1 MGTFLA
7 IFGSLGLFL
16 FGMRMLSESLQK
28 FSGHQLR
35 EFLRS
40 MTKNR
45 FRGLLCGVGIT
56 SLIQSSSAT
65 TVMVVSFVN
74 AGLLTLMESAGIIL
88 GANIGTT
95 MTAWIISL
103 FGFKF
108 SITSM
113 AVPLAGIGMALILFG
128 RKPRWR
134 DFGEC
139 LIGFGILFLGLG
151 LLKESV
157 PEVSPD
163 SPLLSFISDHSAQ
176 GMLSVLLFVG
186 LGVLL
191 TIVVQ
196 SSSAAMAITITMAA
210 KGWIGYDLAAAIVLG
225 ENIGTTIT
233 ANLAALAGNLNA
245 KRAALLHFFINIF
258 GVIWVIALFGPFS
271 ELVVQFV
278 PGVVSDPSA
287 WIAVYL
293 AAFHTIFN
301 VINVSVLIGF
311 TPLLVRLVKS
321 IGKDPE
327 PSTVRFEH
335 ISTTAASTGS
345 LNVVEAELETS
356 RLAKMGLEIFDI
368 FVDLFEN
375 PGPKGKGRFKKAAQL
390 EEDCD
395 HLAFDITRFL
405 THCSTNKLSEEKADD
420 VTVLFMTIAELEEV
434 SDACYRLAQIS
445 DRRSREGIIIE
456 PSMEERLRAL
466 MRHLRD
472 FIQFVHFA
480 TQEKTSVASM
490 ETAIRYRDG
499 VKNSIKALRQKQTQ
513 IMHRNGDIDSG
524 MMTIDL
530 LNYLKAVNSDLF
542 NIMQGLCRRG

>member
-7 IFGSLGLFL
+7 VFGSLGLFL
-16 FGMRMLSESLQK
+16 FGMRLLSESLQK

-35 EFLRS
+35 EILRT

-45 FRGLLCGVGIT
+45 FRGLFCGVGIT

-74 AGLLTLMESAGIIL
+74 AGLLTLTESAGIIF

-95 MTAWIISL
+95 LTAWIISI

-113 AVPLAGIGMALILFG
+113 AVPLAGVGMALILFA
-128 RKPRWR
+128 PRPR
-134 DFGEC
+134 AKDLGEC

-151 LLKESV
+151 LLKDAV
-157 PEVSPD
+157 PEVTPD
-163 SPLLSFISDHSAQ
+163 SPLLSFISDHS
-176 GMLSVLLFVG
+176 GDGIGSVLLFVG

-191 TIVVQ
+191 TVIVQ

-210 KGWIGYDLAAAIVLG
+210 KGWIDYDMAAAIVLG

-258 GVIWVIALFGPFS
+258 GVTWVILLFGPFTD
-271 ELVVQFV
+271 LVTTLV
-278 PGVVSDPSA
+278 PGVTSGGIG

-301 VINVSVLIGF
+301 LTNVLALIGF
-311 TPLLVRLVKS
+311 TPLLVRLVEA
-321 IGKDPE
+321 IGKDPK
-327 PSTVRFEH
+327 PSAVRFEH

-356 RLAKMGLEIFDI
+356 RLARLGLDIYDLFVDIFDHPASK
-368 FVDLFEN
+368 DRD
-375 PGPKGKGRFKKAAQL
+375 RFKRAREL
-390 EEDCD
+390 EDSCD
-395 HLAFDITRFL
+395 RLAFDITNFL

-420 VTVLFMTIAELEEV
+420 VTALFMTIAELEEV
-434 SDACYRLAQIS
+434 SDASYRLAQIAE
-445 DRRSREGIIIE
+445 RRSAEGVVLDPTIE
-456 PSMEERLRAL
+456 EKLAAL
-466 MRHLRD
+466 HRHLRD
-472 FIQFVHFA
+472 FMQFVLHS
-480 TQEKTSVASM
+480 TEERTTVASM
-490 ETAIRYRDG
+490 ETALQYRDG
-499 VKNSIKALRQKQTQ
+499 VKNSIKTLRQRQTQ
-513 IMHRNGDIDSG
+513 LMHRNGDIDSG
-524 MMTIDL
+524 MMVIDL
-530 LNYLKAVNSDLF
+530 LNYMKTVNSDLF
-542 NIMQGLCRRG
+542 NIMQALCRRG

>member
-35 EFLRS
+35 DFLRT

-45 FRGLLCGVGIT
+45 VRGLFCGMGIT

-74 AGLLTLMESAGIIL
+74 AGLMTLTESVGVIL

-95 MTAWIISL
+95 MTAWIISI

-113 AVPLAGIGMALILFG
+113 AVPLVGIGMALILFV
-128 RKPRWR
+128 RKPRFR

-151 LLKESV
+151 LLKDSV
-157 PEVSPD
+157 PGVTPD
-163 SPLLSFISDHSAQ
+163 SPLLTFITDHSTQ
-176 GMLSVLLFVG
+176 GLLSVLLFVG
-186 LGVLL
+186 VGVLL

-196 SSSAAMAITITMAA
+196 SSSAAMAITITMAVN
-210 KGWIGYDLAAAIVLG
+210 GWIGYDLAAAIVLG

-245 KRAALLHFFINIF
+245 KRAALLHFFINTF
-258 GVIWVIALFGPFS
+258 GVIWVILLFVPFS
-271 ELVVQFV
+271 NLVVQIV
-278 PGVVSDPSA
+278 PGVVSNPTA

-293 AAFHTIFN
+293 AAFHTLFN
-301 VINVSVLIGF
+301 VTNVVVLIWF
-311 TPLLVRLVKS
+311 APLLVRLVKS

-327 PSTVRFEH
+327 PSAVRFEH
-335 ISTTAASTGS
+335 ISTSAASTGS
-345 LNVVEAELETS
+345 LNVVEAEMETS
-356 RLAKMGLEIFDI
+356 RLAKMGLEIYDI

-375 PGPKGKGRFKKAAQL
+375 PDPSKKDRFKKAEQL
-390 EEDCD
+390 EDDCD
-395 HLAFDITRFL
+395 RLAFDITRFL
-405 THCSTNKLSEEKADD
+405 TLCSTNKLSEEKADD
-420 VTVLFMTIAELEEV
+420 VTILFMTIAELEEV
-434 SDACYRLAQIS
+434 SDASYRLAQIS
-445 DRRSREGIIIE
+445 ERRSRDGIILDPTI
-456 PSMEERLRAL
+456 EERLKAL
-466 MRHLRD
+466 LRHLRD
-472 FIQFVHFA
+472 FMQFVHHSS
-480 TQEKTSVASM
+480 QERTTVASM
-490 ETAIRYRDG
+490 ETAIQYRDG
-499 VKNSIKALRQKQTQ
+499 IKNSIKSLRQKQTQ
-513 IMHRNGDIDSG
+513 VMHRNGDIDGG
-524 MMTIDL
+524 MMAIDL
-530 LNYLKAVNSDLF
+530 LNFLKAVNSDLF
-542 NIMQGLCRRG
+542 NIMQGYCRRV